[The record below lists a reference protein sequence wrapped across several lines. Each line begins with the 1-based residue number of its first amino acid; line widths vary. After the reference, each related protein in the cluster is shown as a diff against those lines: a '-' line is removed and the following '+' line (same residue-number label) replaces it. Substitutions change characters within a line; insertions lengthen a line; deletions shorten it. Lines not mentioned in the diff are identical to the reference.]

1 MLNRVYRAPVAPLFV
16 PGDRP
21 ERFAKAAA
29 SGADAVILDLED
41 AVAPPAREAARQAVA
56 NHGIESVSVIVR
68 INAVTSEAFQ
78 ADLAAL
84 RHARFDALML
94 AKAETAADIL
104 LVHEL
109 LGRQVP
115 VVALVETARAFND
128 LAGLLQAPGVVQAA
142 FGSLDLA
149 LDLSCQP
156 SWEALAYCRGALVL
170 QSRLAGLPAPL
181 DGVTTHFD
189 DVDLVRRDALWASD
203 LGFGGKLAIHP
214 RQVAPIREAFLPDEQ
229 AVSWAHAVLAA
240 AKSGA
245 AIQVDGAM
253 VDRPLVER
261 ARRILFRS
269 SNTGEIEA

>member
-1 MLNRVYRAPVAPLFV
+1 MLNRDYHPPVAPLFV

-29 SGADAVILDLED
+29 SGTDAVILDLED
-41 AVAPPAREAARQAVA
+41 AVALAAREAARQAVA
-56 NHGIESVSVIVR
+56 NHGIESVPVIVR
-68 INAVTSEAFQ
+68 INAVTSEACQ

-94 AKAETAADIL
+94 AKAETAADIR

-115 VVALVETARAFND
+115 VVALVETARAFNE

-149 LDLSCQP
+149 LDLNCQP
-156 SWEALAYCRGALVL
+156 SWEALTYCRGALVL

-181 DGVTTHFD
+181 DGVTTHFENPE
-189 DVDLVRRDALWASD
+189 LVRLDALRASD

-214 RQVAPIREAFLPDEQ
+214 RQIAPIYEAFLPDEE
-229 AVSWAHAVLAA
+229 AVNWARAVLAA
-240 AKSGA
+240 AQSGA
-245 AIQVDGAM
+245 AIQVNGAM
-253 VDRPLVER
+253 VDRPLIER
-261 ARRILFRS
+261 ARRILSHSR
-269 SNTGEIEA
+269 NTGESKA

>member
-1 MLNRVYRAPVAPLFV
+1 MLNLEFSAPLVPLFV

-41 AVAPPAREAARQAVA
+41 AVAPAARDAARRAVV
-56 NHGIESVSVIVR
+56 NHGIDSLPVIVR
-68 INAVTSEAFQ
+68 INAASSDEFQ

-84 RHARFDALML
+84 REARFDALML
-94 AKAETAADIL
+94 AKAESAAEVR
-104 LVHEL
+104 LVHGL

-115 VVALVETARAFND
+115 IIALVETAGAFAD
-128 LAGLLQAPGVVQAA
+128 LSGLLQAPGVVQAA

-149 LDLSCQP
+149 LDLGCQP

-181 DGVTTHFD
+181 DGVTTSFD
-189 DVDLVRRDALWASD
+189 NPEQVSGDAWMASV

-214 RQVAPIREAFLPDEQ
+214 KQIAPIREAFLPD
-229 AVSWAHAVLAA
+229 AKTVAWANAVLAA
-240 AKSGA
+240 AGSGA
-245 AIQVDGAM
+245 AVQVDGAM
-253 VDRPLVER
+253 VDRPLIER
-261 ARRILFRS
+261 ARRILSRS
-269 SNTGEIEA
+269 TSVGDSQV